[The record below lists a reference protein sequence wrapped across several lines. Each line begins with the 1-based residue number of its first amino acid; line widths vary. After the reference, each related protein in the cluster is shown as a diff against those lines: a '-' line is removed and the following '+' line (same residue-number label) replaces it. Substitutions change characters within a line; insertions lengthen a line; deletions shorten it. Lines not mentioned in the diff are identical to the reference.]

1 MRENGNG
8 WKGFALAAVT
18 GVLLGGG
25 VSSFIS
31 SARTDAVRVELKAE
45 IESVEEDEQK
55 TFEIVIAISER
66 LVRIETMLTEM
77 QRRQERERE

>member
-1 MRENGNG
+1 MKENGNG

-25 VSSFIS
+25 TSSFVS

-45 IESVEEDEQK
+45 IESVEEDERK

-77 QRRQERERE
+77 QRRHERE